1 MPETVVIHPD
11 AGKTVSLAT
20 LSSAGTAHVVLIDS
34 SLITERNQ
42 LARKKKCFEFLFS
55 LSFLFHCSGTIS
67 NIRSDI

>member
-34 SLITERNQ
+34 SLLKEISWQE
-42 LARKKKCFEFLFS
+42 KKS
-55 LSFLFHCSGTIS
+55 VLSFCFL
-67 NIRSDI
+67 